1 MKPNVYFP
9 RMTFSDRRNTLV
21 QAIPF
26 PENFP
31 FYYAHEYQQDEFS
44 AFDAYV
50 SGELKQLGISTDQI
64 SDSEIYRNEIFPRY
78 SKFLQFLEPGTS
90 AEYIFSCNFRVETE
104 DGTKRNLLLRNIVVS
119 MYSNKQP
126 HRAYGSITDITAFSD
141 QSGIIHTIE
150 RSAPRIGAE
159 TVLLERCV
167 YPAAA
172 PQDEVLTKR
181 EAEILKWICQGR
193 SSQEIADNFHLSIN
207 TVNNH
212 RRNILRKT
220 DCRNSVE
227 LMRYA
232 MEREI
237 V

>member
-1 MKPNVYFP
+1 MKPHVFNP
-9 RMTFSDRRNTLV
+9 RMTFSDRRDTLV
-21 QAIPF
+21 QAFPF

-31 FYYAHEYQQDEFS
+31 HYFAHEFLPDSFS
-44 AFDAYV
+44 AFENLV
-50 SGELKQLGISTDQI
+50 WEELNRFGAKLEDVA
-64 SDSEIYRNEIFPRY
+64 DPDIYRNEIFPRY
-78 SKFLQFLEPGTS
+78 TKFLQFLEPGTS
-90 AEYIFSCNFRVETE
+90 AEYVFSCNFRVAAE
-104 DGTKRNLLLRNIVVS
+104 DGGKRNLLLRNIVVS
-119 MYSNKQP
+119 MYPNRQP
-126 HRAYGSITDITAFSD
+126 FRTYGSITDITAFSD
-141 QSGIIHTIE
+141 SSGIIHTIE
-150 RSAPRIGAE
+150 RSAPRTGSE
-159 TVLLERCV
+159 SVLLERCV

-181 EAEILKWICQGR
+181 EAEILRWICQGR